1 MWINILLYN
10 RSIALML
17 SSMLY
22 ERNDRGTIFYFFL
35 FVLTFLVS
43 EKRQTDSKERSL
55 ESSIFDDPL
64 AHLPSLLCSQD

>member
-1 MWINILLYN
+1 MWINILLHN

-22 ERNDRGTIFYFFL
+22 ERNDRGTIFYFFI
-35 FVLTFLVS
+35 FVLTFLTS

-55 ESSIFDDPL
+55 KSSIFGDPL